1 MYFISTKYTPSGA
14 NPFLSLTVTYVTAAV
29 LSFLIFLTSGKGM
42 QLPAEVS
49 KLNWTA
55 LILGISIVG
64 LELGYI
70 YIYRVGW
77 KMGIGS
83 LVANIALACILLLIG
98 ALFLKESI
106 SIRQLIGVFV
116 CMAGL
121 ILVTK

>member
-1 MYFISTKYTPSGA
+1 
-14 NPFLSLTVTYVTAAV
+14 
-29 LSFLIFLTSGKGM
+29 M